1 MELFPFAPANAAW
14 DIISSLLDGIKQQF
28 EPLMHPDSLSGSTRN
43 DQEGKESDEHRARA
57 REVEKLQ
64 AVIANLT
71 SELSTYSML
80 FLYH

>member
-43 DQEGKESDEHRARA
+43 DKEGKESDEHRARA